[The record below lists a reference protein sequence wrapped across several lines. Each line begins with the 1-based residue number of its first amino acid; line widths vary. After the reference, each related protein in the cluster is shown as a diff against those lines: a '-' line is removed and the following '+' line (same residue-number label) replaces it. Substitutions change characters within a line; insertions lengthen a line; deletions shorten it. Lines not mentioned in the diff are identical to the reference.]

1 MKQPLIKEMQN
12 DRNQEGGASG
22 GYGIKVPKT

>member
-12 DRNQEGGASG
+12 DRIEAGGSPD